1 MYKTDFREI
10 DKLISEHQMRQVDV
24 ATARLAREEV
34 TKSKI
39 QADTGK
45 CDSSDKSETKYNIL
59 IDKGYCL
66 KYSLLNNETGSTKN
80 CEEVGDEHQPV
91 EPRKTSHPKPEVADP
106 IVIIRPQIDQIVK
119 GEISRAQAKTQT
131 ILNRINES
139 SLDRSAGKPMSDSA
153 TCGDGRD
160 DEISKEESLLFLEAF
175 KADATHKMVSSM
187 GTSLGVSDD
196 GDIVCEK
203 EVPHCDSTIASVKSI
218 ATATDGCAPCDEDET
233 IELAQE
239 RALTWV
245 ESEILSY
252 KLYHENSMPTIAEET
267 NDDVVCPAC
276 DDESDENSLRNV
288 KSVWW
293 SKETKDVQEIIGQM
307 KNALNTFDSDYIP
320 VSNRSSEI
328 PPESSVKNFT
338 KQTGYTGDHDFTV
351 EEMARILEN
360 ISTTVD
366 HLPFCNEKSGS
377 YSYDMDYPL
386 TDSQQAQIITIL
398 SLLENALDG
407 SISPDDDFSTSFQ
420 LDGDEITARKQRV
433 SRTFNMISETLNR
446 TPTEL
451 KKQPISAF
459 SPPESLMKTLALVAA
474 SGFFRHC
481 FISGILEVQRSEKN
495 ADLQNNEFEKR
506 AGKSFGFRV
515 ENELGKMCTR
525 PGIDL
530 EIVRPVSLETQK
542 SSAEVFLAMSM
553 CPPGVN
559 SVPQEY
565 EPNLA
570 FKRFET
576 KVRNDDDVDNTI
588 SKYED
593 YLGLSTADMTVKNVS
608 DIFVFLS
615 TVLNNI
621 PDRMKAEKMS
631 SLNPPSTLLTALD
644 ILYNADGG
652 CFTEAQKSASF
663 NSLTIQSVSDL
674 FLTLSKTFE
683 DLPDRVKHSRVLDL
697 GPPTSLLNAV
707 HLLTCLPV
715 NSDRVDDE
723 VECTNIG
730 DYHHDDSQDY
740 FYDALD
746 TSCSMNNGATSF

>member
-1 MYKTDFREI
+1 MAKTDFREI
-10 DKLISEHQMRQVDV
+10 DKLISEHQMRQADV
-24 ATARLAREEV
+24 ATSRLAREEV
-34 TKSKI
+34 TNSKI

-45 CDSSDKSETKYNIL
+45 CDNSDTSETKYNIL
-59 IDKGYCL
+59 IDQG
-66 KYSLLNNETGSTKN
+66 LNNQTGSTKN

-91 EPRKTSHPKPEVADP
+91 EPQKTSHTKPEVSDP

-119 GEISRAQAKTQT
+119 GEISRAQAKTQA
-131 ILNRINES
+131 ILNRIKES
-139 SLDRSAGKPMSDSA
+139 SLDRSAGRAMSDSA
-153 TCGDGRD
+153 TCGNDRD
-160 DEISKEESLLFLEAF
+160 DEISTEESLLFLEAF
-175 KADATHKMVSSM
+175 KADATHKMVNRMS
-187 GTSLGVSDD
+187 TSLGVSDD

-203 EVPHCDSTIASVKSI
+203 KVPHCHSTVAIVT
-218 ATATDGCAPCDEDET
+218 TADGCVPCDGDET

-239 RALTWV
+239 EALTWV

-267 NDDVVCPAC
+267 SDDVVCPAC
-276 DDESDENSLRNV
+276 DDESVENSLRNV

-293 SKETKDVQEIIGQM
+293 SKENKDVQEIIGQM

-328 PPESSVKNFT
+328 LPESFVKNFT

-351 EEMARILEN
+351 EEMARILDN
-360 ISTTVD
+360 ISKTVN

-398 SLLENALDG
+398 SLLENAFDG
-407 SISPDDDFSTSFQ
+407 SISPDPDNDFSTSFQ
-420 LDGDEITARKQRV
+420 LDGDEITARKLRV
-433 SRTFNMISETLNR
+433 SRMFNMISETLNR
-446 TPTEL
+446 APTEL

-481 FISGILEVQRSEKN
+481 FISGILEVQRSENN
-495 ADLQNNEFEKR
+495 AELQNNEFEKR

-515 ENELGKMCTR
+515 ENELGQMCTT

-553 CPPGVN
+553 CPPGIN

-576 KVRNDDDVDNTI
+576 KVRNNDDVDKTI

-652 CFTEAQKSASF
+652 CFTEPQKSASF

-715 NSDRVDDE
+715 NSDRDSQSLVDDE

-746 TSCSMNNGATSF
+746 TSCSMNNGATGF

>member
-1 MYKTDFREI
+1 MSKTDFREI
-10 DKLISEHQMRQVDV
+10 DKLISEHQMRQADV
-24 ATARLAREEV
+24 ANSRLVREEV
-34 TKSKI
+34 TNSKI
-39 QADTGK
+39 QADSGK
-45 CDSSDKSETKYNIL
+45 CDSSDKSETNEIL
-59 IDKGYCL
+59 TDKG
-66 KYSLLNNETGSTKN
+66 LNNQTGSTKN

-91 EPRKTSHPKPEVADP
+91 EPQKTSHPKPEVADP
-106 IVIIRPQIDQIVK
+106 IVVIRPQIDQIVK
-119 GEISRAQAKTQT
+119 GEISRVQAKTQA
-131 ILNRINES
+131 ILNRIKES
-139 SLDRSAGKPMSDSA
+139 SLDRSAGRTMSDSA
-153 TCGDGRD
+153 TCGDDRD
-160 DEISKEESLLFLEAF
+160 DEISTEESLLFLEAF
-175 KADATHKMVSSM
+175 KADATHKMVNSM
-187 GTSLGVSDD
+187 CTSLGVSDD
-196 GDIVCEK
+196 GNIVCEK
-203 EVPHCDSTIASVKSI
+203 EVPHCHSTIASGVKPI
-218 ATATDGCAPCDEDET
+218 VTTADGCVSCDQDET
-233 IELAQE
+233 IDLAQE
-239 RALTWV
+239 EALTWV

-267 NDDVVCPAC
+267 SDDVVCPAG

-293 SKETKDVQEIIGQM
+293 SNENKDVQEIIGQM
-307 KNALNTFDSDYIP
+307 KNVLNTFDSDYIP

-328 PPESSVKNFT
+328 PPESFVKNFT

-351 EEMARILEN
+351 EEMARILDN
-360 ISTTVD
+360 ISKTVN
-366 HLPFCNEKSGS
+366 HLPFCNEKSGF

-398 SLLENALDG
+398 SLLENAFDC

-433 SRTFNMISETLNR
+433 SRTFNMISEMLNR
-446 TPTEL
+446 APTEL

-459 SPPESLMKTLALVAA
+459 SPPESLMKALALVAA
-474 SGFFRHC
+474 SGFFSHC
-481 FISGILEVQRSEKN
+481 FISGILEVQRSEEN
-495 ADLQNNEFEKR
+495 VDLQNNEFEKR

-515 ENELGKMCTR
+515 ENELGQMCTR

-530 EIVRPVSLETQK
+530 EIVKPVSLETQK

-576 KVRNDDDVDNTI
+576 KVRNDDDVDKTI

-621 PDRMKAEKMS
+621 PDRMKAERMS

-674 FLTLSKTFE
+674 FLTLSKTFQ
-683 DLPDRVKHSRVLDL
+683 DLPDRVKNSRVLDL

-715 NSDRVDDE
+715 NSDRDSRSSVDHE

-730 DYHHDDSQDY
+730 DYHHDDSQDC

-746 TSCSMNNGATSF
+746 TSCSMNNGATGF

>member
-1 MYKTDFREI
+1 MSKTDFREI
-10 DKLISEHQMRQVDV
+10 DKLISEHQMRQADV
-24 ATARLAREEV
+24 ATSRLAREEM
-34 TKSKI
+34 TNSKI

-45 CDSSDKSETKYNIL
+45 CDSRDKSETKHKIL
-59 IDKGYCL
+59 IDKGNCL
-66 KYSLLNNETGSTKN
+66 KYSLLNNQTGSTKN

-91 EPRKTSHPKPEVADP
+91 EPQKTCHPKLEVADP
-106 IVIIRPQIDQIVK
+106 VVIIRPQIDQIVK
-119 GEISRAQAKTQT
+119 GEISRAQAKTQA
-131 ILNRINES
+131 ILNQIKES
-139 SLDRSAGKPMSDSA
+139 SLDRSAGRTMSNSA
-153 TCGDGRD
+153 TRGDDRD
-160 DEISKEESLLFLEAF
+160 DEISTEESLLFLEAF
-175 KADATHKMVSSM
+175 KADATHKMVNSRPM
-187 GTSLGVSDD
+187 CTSLEVSDD

-203 EVPHCDSTIASVKSI
+203 EVPHCHSTIDSVKPI
-218 ATATDGCAPCDEDET
+218 VTATDGCVPCDEDET
-233 IELAQE
+233 IELAKE
-239 RALTWV
+239 EALTWV

-267 NDDVVCPAC
+267 SDDVVCSAC
-276 DDESDENSLRNV
+276 DDDESDENSLRNV

-293 SKETKDVQEIIGQM
+293 SKENKDVEEIIGQM
-307 KNALNTFDSDYIP
+307 KNAQNTFDSDYIP
-320 VSNRSSEI
+320 VISNRSSEI
-328 PPESSVKNFT
+328 PPGSFVKNFT

-351 EEMARILEN
+351 EEMARILDN
-360 ISTTVD
+360 ISKTVNN
-366 HLPFCNEKSGS
+366 LPFCEEKSGS

-386 TDSQQAQIITIL
+386 TDSQKAQIITIL
-398 SLLENALDG
+398 SLLENAFDG
-407 SISPDDDFSTSFQ
+407 SMSSDDDFSTNFQ

-495 ADLQNNEFEKR
+495 DDLQNNEFEKR

-515 ENELGKMCTR
+515 ENELGQMCTR

-576 KVRNDDDVDNTI
+576 KVRNDDDVDKTI

-621 PDRMKAEKMS
+621 PDRMKTEKMS

-715 NSDRVDDE
+715 NSDRDSQSLVDDE

-730 DYHHDDSQDY
+730 DYYHDESQDF

-746 TSCSMNNGATSF
+746 TN